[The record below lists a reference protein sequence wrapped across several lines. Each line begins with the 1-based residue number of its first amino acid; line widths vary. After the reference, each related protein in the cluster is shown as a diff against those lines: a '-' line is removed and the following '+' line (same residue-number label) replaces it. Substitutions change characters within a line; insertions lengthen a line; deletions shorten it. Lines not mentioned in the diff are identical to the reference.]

1 MMKKTIKILSLL
13 LVLTV
18 FCGAVVIFAAGE
30 GAALS
35 LSGEA
40 EQGMTYEAG
49 NKKTDVI
56 ARIYEETPYYIV
68 VRHKQLGA
76 SHYAYTEA
84 LAEDLGSDNKDPEGR
99 EAVFNPGSE
108 LVLVSIV
115 KEGENYVTY
124 EDVLLESKKGV
135 IRDPDVSADGTK
147 VLFSWKQYS
156 TDDYHLYEMTLAT
169 RELKQLTFGSGVAD
183 IEPKYLSDGSILF
196 NSTRDIQ
203 VVDCWKTPVSNMYKC
218 SADGTDILRLGYD
231 QVHTTYPTVT
241 SDGRVIYTRWDYNDR
256 TQMWIQGVFQMFEDG
271 TGQTEVYGNNSDFPT
286 SLLHTREVPGS
297 SGLYISIASGHH
309 VYQHGKLVWV
319 DTSTGRNGND
329 PVDFVFNDG
338 TKKQSGY
345 DTFGQD
351 GKQYKYPYA
360 FSEDLL
366 LYSAVRQYN
375 GVSADFSI
383 YVYDVTTDTEVELVE
398 ANRGMGASQVV
409 PVYAREMFT
418 RPSMVNYASETGT
431 FYVAS
436 VYEGPAMEGVEF
448 GSAKYLRV
456 VELEFRTSAIGATI
470 ARGSGSSDP
479 FTPIST
485 GNGAWDVKK
494 VLGVV
499 PIEEDGSALFTAPA
513 NTPLY
518 FQLLDENGS
527 VLQTMRSWTTLMPN
541 ETFSCVGCHEDKN
554 IAPTVSGTTT
564 LAMKKGVTTIQPDLW
579 MTDTEGYDP
588 YTDAEGFSFLKEVQP
603 ILDES
608 CIVCHSDTSEAY
620 SMVNARGAAGYDTD
634 PADVILAEDA
644 VWRYLPMESSPFI
657 KEGPD
662 GDGDYPYTVHA
673 PFGDGKTAPQEHNT
687 LWTTGALRAW
697 TTFTGT
703 NYDLNECGLTF
714 TGQLCGKA
722 EISLNGTLIAELD
735 YPTTQEINIPV
746 TNEMRKAF
754 QFGKNTLSV
763 RVEGTY
769 FSLGLISSAGAAQG
783 EKKTFIRQ
791 YAQWEYIKDGSLDD
805 APEGWTTGE
814 DTSDAWKTGQTP
826 FGDRTIDGVDWKTA
840 WNGSDNAIFIR
851 RTFNVDDVEAFRNS
865 PLCANITYDD
875 GIRIYLNGREIFYD
889 RDWVDNYVELE
900 LCSDASEY
908 LAEGENILAISLCNT
923 AGGRQIDLSLY
934 SYEKDP
940 DEETIVPLDD
950 SREAV
955 FSLEGIDVVGSRQ
968 KKYWPLS
975 YLVLT
980 GSYPSGTNWLC
991 TPDGDYVNFLS
1002 SMSGAEIVEPNT
1014 FGSSKSLLIEKLRDG
1029 HGDLTEE
1036 EIRTIECW
1044 IDLVVPAYGSYDEN
1058 VSWGANERREYDEK
1072 GNKRE
1077 YYDNLNKAVI
1087 DDKAGR
1093 YSGVG
1098 EVKIEFLEA
1107 NGKTAAEASGQG
1119 CALLNVDEIYTPK
1132 QGVRITLPEG
1142 ESYVAVCLSSKLG
1155 ENIVYCPD
1163 GVFEYEFPSD
1173 MGDIYPSA
1181 LDDSKDTV
1189 YIANVISARIPTED
1203 ELTESRNLAENVYD
1217 LKDNTTS
1224 FPHAA
1229 ANSVADGE
1237 AAHYEA
1243 RCAIDGFTSNTSHGT
1258 FPKQSW
1264 GPEKSTMDTNEITID
1279 LGRTVKLDALEILIR
1294 CDFPHDTWFTG
1305 ADVTF
1310 SDGTTEHIDLH
1321 KTEDWIRFELNGKET
1336 ASVKLSGFT
1345 TAGDEWAA
1353 ITEIRAIG
1361 SDIIG

>member
-1 MMKKTIKILSLL
+1 MKKTIKILSLL
-13 LVLTV
+13 LTLTML
-18 FCGAVVIFAAGE
+18 CGAVAIFAEGE
-30 GAALS
+30 GVTFT

-40 EQGMTYEAG
+40 EQVKTFEAG
-49 NKKTDVI
+49 SKKTDVI
-56 ARIYEETPYYIV
+56 ARIYEETPYYVV
-68 VRHKQLGA
+68 VRHRQLGA

-84 LAEDLGSDNKDPEGR
+84 LAEDLGSDNQDPEGR

-115 KEGENYVTY
+115 KEGGNYVTY

-135 IRDPDVSADGTK
+135 IRDPDVSEDGTK
-147 VLFSWKQYS
+147 ILFSWKQSS

-169 RELKQLTFGSGVAD
+169 RELTQLTFGSGVAD
-183 IEPKYLSDGSILF
+183 IEPKYLSDGSIIF

-203 VVDCWKTPVSNMYKC
+203 VVDCWKTPVSNLYKC
-218 SADGTDILRLGYD
+218 NADGTDILRLGYD

-256 TQMWIQGVFQMFEDG
+256 TQMWIQSVFQMFEDG
-271 TGQTEVYGNNSDFPT
+271 TNQTEVYGNNSDFPT
-286 SLLHTREVPGS
+286 SLLHTREVPGT

-309 VYQHGKLVWV
+309 VYQHGKLAWI

-329 PVDFVFNDG
+329 PVDFVFQDG
-338 TKKQSGY
+338 TKKESGY
-345 DTFGQD
+345 DTFGQN

-360 FSEDLL
+360 FSKDLL
-366 LYSAVRQYN
+366 LYSAVDNYGSVN
-375 GVSADFSI
+375 AEFTI
-383 YVYDVTTDTEVELVE
+383 YAYDVTTDTEVELVE
-398 ANRGMGASQVV
+398 PGRGVGASQIV
-409 PVYAREMFT
+409 PVYTRDLFT

-431 FYVAS
+431 FYVS
-436 VYEGPAMEGVEF
+436 NVYEGPAMEGVEF

-456 VELEFRTSAIGATI
+456 IELEFRTSAIGATV

-494 VLGVV
+494 VLGIV
-499 PIEEDGSALFTAPA
+499 PIEEDGSALFTVPA
-513 NTPLY
+513 NKTLY
-518 FQLLDENGS
+518 FQLLDEDGC
-527 VLQTMRSWTTLMPN
+527 VIQTMRSWTTLMPN

-554 IAPTVSGTTT
+554 IAPTVSATTT
-564 LAMKKGVTTIQPDLW
+564 LAMNKGVTTIQPDLW
-579 MTDTEGYDP
+579 MDDYPEDYDP
-588 YTDAEGFSFLKEVQP
+588 YTDAVGFSFLEEVQP

-608 CIVCHSDTSEAY
+608 CVVCHSDTAEAY
-620 SMVNARGAAGYDTD
+620 SLISARGAAGYDTD
-634 PADVILAEDA
+634 PADIILAEDA
-644 VWRYLPMESSPFI
+644 VWRYLPMDSSPFI
-657 KEGPD
+657 KGGPD

-673 PFGDGKTAPQEHNT
+673 PFGDGTIAPQEHNT
-687 LWTTGALRAW
+687 LWTSGYLRAW

-722 EISLNGTLIAELD
+722 EIYLNSTLIAELD
-735 YPTTQEINIPV
+735 HPTSEEINIPV
-746 TNEMRKAF
+746 TNEMRQAF
-754 QFGKNTLSV
+754 KFGENVLSV

-769 FSLGLISSAGAAQG
+769 FSLGLTSSAGAAQG

-791 YAQWEYIKDGSLDD
+791 YAQWEYIKAVSLDK
-805 APEGWTTGE
+805 APDGWITGE
-814 DTSDAWKTGQTP
+814 DDSSKWKNGQTP
-826 FGDRTIDGVDWKTA
+826 FGDRNIDGINWKTDWSGA
-840 WNGSDNAIFIR
+840 ANAIFIR
-851 RTFNVDDVEAFRNS
+851 RTFNVDDVEAFKNS

-875 GIRIYLNGREIFYD
+875 GIRMYLNGHLIFED
-889 RDWVDNYVELE
+889 SGWVDNYVELE
-900 LCSDASEY
+900 ICSDASEY
-908 LAEGENILAISLCNT
+908 LVEGENILAISLCNT

-940 DEETIVPLDD
+940 DAEAIIPLDA

-955 FSLEGIDVVGSRQ
+955 FSLENVDVVGSRQ

-980 GSYPSGTNWLC
+980 GSYPNGTNWLC

-1002 SMSGAEIVEPNT
+1002 SMSGAEIVEPQT
-1014 FGSSKSLLIEKLRDG
+1014 FGSSKSKIIEKLRGG
-1029 HGDLTEE
+1029 HGGLTEE

-1058 VSWGANERREYDEK
+1058 NTWSSNDQREYDEK

-1087 DDKAGR
+1087 DDRAGR
-1093 YSGVG
+1093 YDDAG

-1107 NGKTAAEASGQG
+1107 NGSTAAEATGRG
-1119 CALLNVDEIYTPK
+1119 YALLNVSETYASK

-1142 ESYVAVCLSSKLG
+1142 EKYVAVCLSSKLG
-1155 ENIVYCPD
+1155 ETIIYCPD
-1163 GVFEYEFPSD
+1163 GVFEYKFPTK
-1173 MGDIYPSA
+1173 MGNIYPTA
-1181 LDDSKDTV
+1181 LDESKNTV
-1189 YIANVISARIPTED
+1189 YIANVISARIPTDD
-1203 ELTESRNLAENVYD
+1203 ELMESRNLAENVYD
-1217 LKDNTTS
+1217 RAENTTS
-1224 FPHAA
+1224 YPHAA
-1229 ANSVADGE
+1229 TNSVADGE
-1237 AAHYEA
+1237 AAYYEA
-1243 RCAIDGFTSNTSHGT
+1243 RCAIDGFTANSGHGT
-1258 FPKQSW
+1258 YPVQSW
-1264 GPEKSTMDTNEITID
+1264 GPEKSTMDTNEITVNF
-1279 LGRTVKLDALEILIR
+1279 GRTVKLDALEIIIR

-1310 SDGTTEHIDLH
+1310 SDGTVEHINMY
-1321 KTEDWIRFELNGKET
+1321 KTEDAMVFELSGKET
-1336 ASVKLSGFT
+1336 TSIKLSGFT

-1361 SDIIG
+1361 SDVIG